1 MRFLFY
7 LVHPAKFQFH
17 KAQIKTLRD
26 HGHTVDIVINSKDIL
41 EELLKEENWEYT
53 NLFPEG
59 RKIKGVHVYIAAFI
73 SIFRTLSRLFK
84 YTRGK
89 EYDLFVGDL
98 LTVLGRL
105 KGIPSLYPTDD
116 VIRQVP
122 EQSIFLFTCN
132 HIIAPSITELGYFNK
147 KKINYDGY
155 KALAY
160 LHPNV
165 FSPSAEKI
173 DNKYHQRRLF
183 MIRCTG
189 FGATHDIGRNGID
202 DAVLEKIVEL
212 LGDKGEIIISSERE
226 LPDHLKKYQYT
237 GNKNDIF
244 HYISFA
250 DILIGDSVSMCSEA
264 ALLGIPVVEYD
275 DYWFEMEQ
283 LLELQYKYQLINLF
297 QPPNLQPMLDKI
309 DEIINSPKFKND
321 AIKRRDMF
329 IEEKI
334 DVSRFLVWFMENYP
348 KSYYEYKK
356 LPFIQYQ
363 FKKL

>member
-17 KAQIKTLRD
+17 KAQIKALRA
-26 HGHTVDIVINSKDIL
+26 HGHTVDIIINSKDVL

-53 NLFPEG
+53 NIFPEG
-59 RKIKGVHVYIAAFI
+59 RKIKGVHVYIAAVL
-73 SIFRTLSRLFK
+73 SIFRTIFRLLK
-84 YTRGK
+84 YTKGK
-89 EYDLFVGDL
+89 KYDLFVGDL
-98 LTVLGRL
+98 LTILGRI
-105 KGIPSLYPTDD
+105 KRVPSLYPTDD

-132 HIIAPSITELGYFNK
+132 HIIAPAITELGHFNK

-155 KALAY
+155 KALTY

-165 FSPSAEKI
+165 FTPSAERI
-173 DNKYHQRRLF
+173 DPKYRNSRLF

-202 DAVLEKIVEL
+202 NLVLEKIVEL
-212 LGDKGEIIISSERE
+212 LDNKGEIIISSERE
-226 LPDHLKKYQYT
+226 LPTHLKKYQYN
-237 GNKNDIF
+237 GKKNDIF

-250 DILIGDSVSMCSEA
+250 DILIGDSVSMCTEA
-264 ALLGIPVVEYD
+264 ALLGTPVVEYD

-283 LLELQYKYQLINLF
+283 LLELQYKYKLTNLY
-297 QPPNLQPMLDKI
+297 QPPNLQQMLTKI
-309 DEIINSPKFKND
+309 EEIINSSIYKED
-321 AIKRRDMF
+321 TIKRRNMY
-329 IEEKI
+329 IQEKI
-334 DVSRFLVWFMENYP
+334 DVNRFLIWFMENYP
-348 KSYYEYKK
+348 QSYNEYKK

-363 FKKL
+363 FKK